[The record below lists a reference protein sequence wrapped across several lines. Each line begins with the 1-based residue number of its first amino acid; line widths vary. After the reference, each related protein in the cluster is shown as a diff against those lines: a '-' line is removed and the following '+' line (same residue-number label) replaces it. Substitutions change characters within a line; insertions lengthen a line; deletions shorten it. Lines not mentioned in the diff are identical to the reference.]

1 MTPRS
6 SMYLPPLMAE
16 RDPDKIRQI
25 LGEFPFATL
34 MSWQPTLHITHVP
47 LMADAGKGALKHVFG
62 HMARANPHGAAMTTR
77 PPAVAIF
84 QGPHGYVSPTWYR
97 SPGLVPTW
105 NYVAVHVHGTL
116 QRLDDPGEVESV
128 VARQV
133 AMFEGGD
140 AQAWRPAP
148 ETLARKLEGV
158 TAFRLDVERVEAK
171 LKLGQNRKL
180 ADRVA
185 ARVALGG
192 APRESDRELAAWM
205 KSTEPDDDRRD

>member
-1 MTPRS
+1 
-6 SMYLPPLMAE
+6 
-16 RDPDKIRQI
+16 
-25 LGEFPFATL
+25 
-34 MSWQPTLHITHVP
+34 
-47 LMADAGKGALKHVFG
+47 
-62 HMARANPHGAAMTTR
+62 
-77 PPAVAIF
+77 
-84 QGPHGYVSPTWYR
+84 
-97 SPGLVPTW
+97 VPTW